1 MIGTV
6 PVNKELLT
14 GTVRVNN
21 FYLILNI
28 LRKTEFRKGPKVYQ
42 RRLEEIEEKAY
53 TREQKVEIIR
63 SLKNPSHEYLSF
75 FVCRNP
81 VEKLVS
87 VFKYMKVLR

>member
-1 MIGTV
+1 MHR
-6 PVNKELLT
+6 KE
-14 GTVRVNN
+14 
-21 FYLILNI
+21 
-28 LRKTEFRKGPKVYQ
+28 EFNKGPKVYQ

-63 SLKNPSHEYLSF
+63 SLKNVEHEYLSF

-87 VFKYMKVLR
+87 VYKYMKALK

>member
-1 MIGTV
+1 MH
-6 PVNKELLT
+6 
-14 GTVRVNN
+14 
-21 FYLILNI
+21 
-28 LRKTEFRKGPKVYQ
+28 RKGEFRKGPKVYQ

-63 SLKNPSHEYLSF
+63 SLKKAEHEYLSF

-87 VFKYMKVLR
+87 VYKYMKDLE

>member
-1 MIGTV
+1 MH
-6 PVNKELLT
+6 
-14 GTVRVNN
+14 
-21 FYLILNI
+21 
-28 LRKTEFRKGPKVYQ
+28 RKDEFVKGPKVYQ

-63 SLKNPSHEYLSF
+63 SLKNVEHEYLSF

-87 VFKYMKVLR
+87 VYKYMKALK

>member
-1 MIGTV
+1 MH
-6 PVNKELLT
+6 
-14 GTVRVNN
+14 
-21 FYLILNI
+21 
-28 LRKTEFRKGPKVYQ
+28 RKDKFRKGPKVYQ

-63 SLKNPSHEYLSF
+63 SLKYEDHEYLSF

-87 VFKYMKVLR
+87 VYKYMKALK